1 MTEVIEDVRDRSASK
16 IDLVRKLL
24 AKAGSTDSESERDAL
39 NERASQLVAA
49 YGIDE
54 AMLASQDE
62 SLDKITDVSV
72 VVERPF
78 ARDFRDLLASIA
90 QPLRVKVI
98 YSKRWNA
105 DHNDGEGGWDV
116 TARLFGYDSDIRRAQ
131 LLYPHLR
138 NQALAGLANVK
149 GDEWADIGLGSGLAA
164 NRRAYIAG
172 FARAIQGRLDRTETD
187 AKAAEKAR
195 ENALRDEA
203 LLEGNVTTSAS
214 VELVLAD
221 RKAKVETAFAEAY
234 PKLRKSQARNLSGSA
249 RSQGWHDGQKASLG
263 TGRAVSNDRKSIR
276 S

>member
-172 FARAIQGRLDRTETD
+172 FARAIQGRLDRTETTPRD
-187 AKAAEKAR
+187 LRERGAGRRPGQGGRRSRPELNGRAAAQPAARPVLTKAGR
-195 ENALRDEA
+195 
-203 LLEGNVTTSAS
+203 
-214 VELVLAD
+214 
-221 RKAKVETAFAEAY
+221 
-234 PKLRKSQARNLSGSA
+234 PSG
-249 RSQGWHDGQKASLG
+249 H
-263 TGRAVSNDRKSIR
+263 TGRPPQHTPWSKS
-276 S
+276 